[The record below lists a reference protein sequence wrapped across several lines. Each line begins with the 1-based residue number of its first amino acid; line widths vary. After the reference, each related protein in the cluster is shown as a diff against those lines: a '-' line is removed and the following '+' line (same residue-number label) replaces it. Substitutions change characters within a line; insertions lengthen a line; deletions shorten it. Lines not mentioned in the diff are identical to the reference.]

1 MADTLKLARVA
12 GRMCLRVRVSVC
24 VLPFRCLRFS
34 LVLFLGS
41 NGLTQRVNHQIPLL
55 SISAVVGRY
64 KRIHVSALSVGPQL
78 KNNSPAPE
86 KLAINRERDHSRES
100 ARDRKSE
107 RENILAPLTK

>member
-1 MADTLKLARVA
+1 
-12 GRMCLRVRVSVC
+12 
-24 VLPFRCLRFS
+24 
-34 LVLFLGS
+34 
-41 NGLTQRVNHQIPLL
+41 
-55 SISAVVGRY
+55 
-64 KRIHVSALSVGPQL
+64 VSALSVGPQL